1 VSGNLTC
8 FGDEYVAKAET
19 SLVARR
25 KMTYTYFNGLNKFV
39 IRDKDGI
46 ARFSVGGTA
55 GTRLGGRISVCGSD
69 GREVVSISRREESL
83 STIYEGFAQDQLLA
97 TMSENVS
104 SGSMLGR
111 SMRIAYRPST
121 NTAAPSELLEMVD
134 CKRLGLSNEQR
145 DGEMFVF
152 QGSTAGECIAAMLN
166 PNALDGNS
174 DDATDLSDLQLSAA
188 PSDNALL
195 LHVVVPPG
203 VDLALIVFIVVAF
216 DEFSLRQTE
225 TN

>member
-1 VSGNLTC
+1 
-8 FGDEYVAKAET
+8 
-19 SLVARR
+19 
-25 KMTYTYFNGLNKFV
+25 
-39 IRDKDGI
+39 
-46 ARFSVGGTA
+46 
-55 GTRLGGRISVCGSD
+55 
-69 GREVVSISRREESL
+69 
-83 STIYEGFAQDQLLA
+83 
-97 TMSENVS
+97 
-104 SGSMLGR
+104 
-111 SMRIAYRPST
+111 MRIAYRPST